1 MTEVINDE
9 NGELVVVRFLYH
21 QKEVQFITFGD
32 NVTVCKTV
40 EMPHKVLTGKILGR
54 LMVTVGTEPE
64 SVHFVDVIDGSA
76 VTQLLSVQLGCL
88 CSLAIHPSL
97 AMVAVVTTAGLP
109 VSLLHQLRPICHIG
123 HLFIFKRNEPDL
135 DWTNASNVKAHKG
148 EKGNTCAVRF
158 SPCGEFLATAQFGS
172 KKDST
177 WRVWKMV
184 GSEGMLCS

>member
-21 QKEVQFITFGD
+21 QKEVQFLSFGD

-76 VTQLLSVQLGCL
+76 VTLLLSVELGCL

-97 AMVAVVTTAGLP
+97 TMVAVVTTAGLS
-109 VSLLHQLRPICHIG
+109 VFFLHQLRLISHIG
-123 HLFIFKRNEPDL
+123 HLFIFTREEPDL
-135 DWTNASNVKAHKG
+135 HWTNASNVKAHKG
-148 EKGNTCAVRF
+148 DKDDTCAVRF
-158 SPCGEFLATAQFGS
+158 SPCGEFLATAQYGS

-184 GSEGMLCS
+184 GSEGTICS